1 MVDFIFQI
9 CSLSTIMR
17 EYTAMHSIAHLPFKD
32 LILSASHKSYCSV
45 SEGQAWNVPKPL
57 MDHLED
63 CLNSSQLDAINAGLL
78 RKPFVLI
85 QEQEKPIQLLD
96 FLAPFSIHLLQAYTR
111 MVELLVSSRGQ

>member
-63 CLNSSQLDAINAGLL
+63 CLNSSQLDAIN
-78 RKPFVLI
+78 
-85 QEQEKPIQLLD
+85 
-96 FLAPFSIHLLQAYTR
+96 
-111 MVELLVSSRGQ
+111 VSLS